1 MSKKEIKTLD
11 LRGEIC
17 PYPMLK
23 TNEEL
28 DSNKDLNILEVM
40 TDHSPALSTIPPQA
54 LKRGFEV
61 EINEINNS
69 EWKITLTKEIEGE
82 KSPY

>member
-1 MSKKEIKTLD
+1 MSEETNKVLD

-28 DSNKDLNILEVM
+28 DADKNIQMLEVI

-54 LKRGFEV
+54 VKRGYEV
-61 EINEINNS
+61 EIMEINNS
-69 EWKITLTKEIEGE
+69 EWKLTLTKEV
-82 KSPY
+82 K